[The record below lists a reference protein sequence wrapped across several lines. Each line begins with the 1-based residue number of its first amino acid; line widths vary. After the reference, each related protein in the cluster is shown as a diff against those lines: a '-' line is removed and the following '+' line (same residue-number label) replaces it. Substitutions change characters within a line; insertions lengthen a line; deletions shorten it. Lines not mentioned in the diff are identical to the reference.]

1 KVGRLTLYDEP
12 YEKTVSDSG
21 IVFYNLDINTA
32 VLEFTISKNNFPL
45 QISDENV
52 DTYVY
57 LEGTDQN
64 GNSYGRQLDVEYVDP
79 FKGLVRLT
87 VPDDYLKAVNG
98 SIVTGQMYIGVHKE
112 NRVPETKAD
121 TAVLNEFK
129 FT

>member
-1 KVGRLTLYDEP
+1 MQDEIKKVGRLTLYDEP

-87 VPDDYLKAVNG
+87 VPDDYLKQSTTQLLQVKCTLAC
-98 SIVTGQMYIGVHKE
+98 IKE
-112 NRVPETKAD
+112 IECQKRKQTQ
-121 TAVLNEFK
+121 LY
-129 FT
+129 